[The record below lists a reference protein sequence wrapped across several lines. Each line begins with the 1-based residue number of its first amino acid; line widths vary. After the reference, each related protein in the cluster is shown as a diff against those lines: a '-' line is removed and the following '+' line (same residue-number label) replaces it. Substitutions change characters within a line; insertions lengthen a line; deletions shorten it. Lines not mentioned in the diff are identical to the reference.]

1 MTESSRMF
9 FVIAKMVPHFSF
21 FFLLPFCRYAPTPP
35 FAHWSRIHIF
45 FSSESVCLNKINILW
60 SWEGIKV
67 WKNIPTLFWHY
78 LENIETIFFK
88 KKSSQKLSNL
98 LIFESLGMT
107 FKKYWVSLEIKS
119 VGSCLNY
126 CRLFSKYLDHF
137 DSRSQCTKSG
147 PLKKNGKH
155 VTSRRAT

>member
-1 MTESSRMF
+1 MVRFNMYKTLSAKNGGGGSPFPPAPNPSALLITESRKLTESSRMF

-88 KKSSQKLSNL
+88 KSLLRNSQIYLSLNL
-98 LIFESLGMT
+98 
-107 FKKYWVSLEIKS
+107 WVWLLKNI
-119 VGSCLNY
+119 G
-126 CRLFSKYLDHF
+126 YLW
-137 DSRSQCTKSG
+137 K
-147 PLKKNGKH
+147 
-155 VTSRRAT
+155 